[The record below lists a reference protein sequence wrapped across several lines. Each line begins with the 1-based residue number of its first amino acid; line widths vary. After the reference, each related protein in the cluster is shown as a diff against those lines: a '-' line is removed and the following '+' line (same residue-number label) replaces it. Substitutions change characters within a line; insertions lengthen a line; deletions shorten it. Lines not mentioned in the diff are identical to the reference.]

1 MLRINTLIIFIA
13 LYANCFTVLAQTEIS
28 AIARQ
33 AYHEKWIENP
43 TLSTSIVELLD
54 SLHWKREFSAFCP
67 TDGSPAMLL
76 RNKGATGLLSPPLS
90 PRHPWEPTDW
100 IENNGSWK
108 GNCPGDSVSF
118 IYSPIL
124 QMSDC
129 GPEPDLPPWIDECS
143 EEFSPWYIELDT
155 ELGPSNGSIY
165 TKLGNDG
172 VFNKPIIVLEG
183 FDFGV
188 GGDFS
193 SYRHG
198 SFGWHSLYGCDLD
211 AFPGTEAYP
220 ILIDSLGNLGYDI
233 VFVDFAHG
241 TTSIEIKSKFA
252 QKAIALCNSYK
263 QGNNPLIVIGASMGG
278 IVGRHTL
285 CLMEQQQIDHCTR
298 LFVSIDSPHR
308 GANIPLGLNGLVS
321 LLSVP
326 SAEAA
331 MFYESL
337 TSIAAKQLL
346 ISTPTGLMEHQE
358 AMQMLEELGLP
369 KKSINVAIA
378 NSHPD
383 VELELADEPLLDWSE
398 SWWWLGTAHLTA
410 NRHPT
415 PNSGLSISASCALP
429 VDFIPFNGT
438 ALWYE
443 DEIYGYYPTTD
454 LDITPSSVGHHMRL
468 LVEAINA
475 SGMME
480 ISESDFQGDAGFI
493 PTSSALNCNVSEG
506 EQSSFDFM
514 SYATEWNSP
523 EEHVALTID
532 HRTLILDK
540 IIQGDKMA
548 PYLLSDT
555 ATENV
560 YTYNHLNPSKTWL
573 GNTTIENGGLLQLGD
588 DLDLTINESIEIQT
602 LMCGTIVEINSGGTM
617 NIGGELGLATA
628 TLRLTEGSYL
638 YTNNEGSLNIH
649 PGSTIIVEEGA
660 ELVIDGTTLI
670 MLNESNL
677 IIKKGGILRFR
688 NNANLVFEGDGCEVT
703 LQGTII
709 NDENT
714 ISKIFHGGDTSTL
727 AKIKIEG
734 INATIDN
741 KTNSKLKLLGNN
753 HLILDEE
760 SQCSIIGAGT
770 FIVTEGTVDFNPESV
785 LYHTSHIQLINTSIN
800 GSIYG
805 TWKSEN
811 KLYVTECDWNRVKLN
826 SSNTRLFL
834 YENNISRAIINLNN
848 TTFNVSNCNIYYS
861 IFKSIDHNG
870 VNHFSGNNVESEYG
884 LMGAAVEFISGT
896 PINIQENIFSEGE
909 LGLVLDNAK
918 STLKCNRFSG
928 FDVALTLRGKNSTF
942 MSPGTGGGYNTFEN
956 NGLHLSFDCSD
967 TPSIHQGGN
976 TFGTYG
982 TFYFSGTLKSICNNI
997 FHLEGN
1003 NFNVTQSGFNIFNC
1017 NPNCLSTSIATSISL
1032 SDEIVISCNDD
1043 NTTTSNDGKK
1053 VYLENS
1059 GFDLLGREIILEKN
1073 KSGMYFKRRSDGQVY
1088 KYLKLD

>member
-1 MLRINTLIIFIA
+1 MLRINTIIIFIA
-13 LYANCFTVLAQTEIS
+13 LYANCFQVLAQTEIS

-43 TLSTSIVELLD
+43 NLSTSIVELLD

-67 TDGSPAMLL
+67 TDGSPAMLIQ
-76 RNKGATGLLSPPLS
+76 NKGVTGLLSPPLS

-100 IENNGSWK
+100 VENNGTWK
-108 GNCPGDSVSF
+108 GNCPGDSVAF
-118 IYSPIL
+118 IYSPTQQI
-124 QMSDC
+124 SDC

-143 EEFSPWYIELDT
+143 EEFSPWYLQLDT

-241 TTSIEIKSKFA
+241 TKSIEIKSKFA
-252 QKAIALCNSYK
+252 QKAIELCNTYK
-263 QGNNPLIVIGASMGG
+263 QGDNPLIVIGASMGG

-308 GANIPLGLNGLVS
+308 GANISLGLNGLVT
-321 LLSVP
+321 LLSIP

-337 TSIAAKQLL
+337 NSMAAKQLL
-346 ISTPTGLMEHQE
+346 ISTPTGLMEHQA
-358 AMQMLEELGLP
+358 AMQMLEEMGLP

-378 NSHPD
+378 NSHPE
-383 VELELADEPLLDWSE
+383 VEIELADDPLLDWSE

-410 NRHPT
+410 NRHPAL
-415 PNSGLSISASCALP
+415 NAGISISASCALP
-429 VDFIPFNGT
+429 IDFIPFNGT

-443 DEIYGYYPTTD
+443 DEIYGYYPTYD

-480 ISESDFQGDAGFI
+480 ISESDFQGDVGFI

-506 EQSSFDFM
+506 EPSSFDFM

-532 HRTLILDK
+532 HRNLILDK

-548 PYLLSDT
+548 PYLLSDM
-555 ATENV
+555 ATESE

-573 GNTTIENGGLLQLGD
+573 GNTTIEEGGLLQLGD
-588 DLDLTINESIEIQT
+588 DMDLTIIESIEIQT
-602 LMCGTIVEINSGGTM
+602 LMCGTTIEINSGGTM
-617 NIGGELGLATA
+617 NIGGELGMATA
-628 TLRLTEGSYL
+628 TLKLTEGSYL

-649 PGSTIIVEEGA
+649 PGSTIIVEDGA

-670 MLNESNL
+670 MMSGSNL
-677 IIKKGGILRFR
+677 VIKKGGILRFR
-688 NNANLVFEGDGCEVT
+688 NNANLVFEGDGCELT

-709 NDENT
+709 NDENS
-714 ISKIFHGGDTSTL
+714 ISKIFHGGDTSTI
-727 AKIKIEG
+727 ANIEIEG
-734 INATIDN
+734 IDATIDN
-741 KTNSKLKLLGNN
+741 KTNSKLTLLGNN
-753 HLILDEE
+753 QMMFNED
-760 SQCSIIGAGT
+760 SKCSIIGAGK
-770 FIVTEGTVDFNPESV
+770 FNITEGTVHFDPESI
-785 LYHTSHIQLINTSIN
+785 LYQTSYIQIINSSIN
-800 GSIYG
+800 GSNFGNWI
-805 TWKSEN
+805 SEN
-811 KLYVTECDWNRVKLN
+811 ILRIIKCNWNRVRMN
-826 SSNTRLFL
+826 STNSRLFL

-848 TTFNVSNCNIYYS
+848 TTFNVSNCNVYYS
-861 IFKSIDHNG
+861 IFKSIEHTG
-870 VNHFSGNNVESEYG
+870 ANHFSGNIIESEYG
-884 LMGAAVEFISGT
+884 MMGAAVEFISGT
-896 PINIQENIFSEGE
+896 SVNIQENIFSEGE
-909 LGLVLDNAK
+909 LGLILDNSK

-928 FDVALTLRGKNSTF
+928 FDVALTLRGKNTTY
-942 MSPGTGGGYNTFEN
+942 MSPETGGGYNVFED
-956 NGLHLSFDCSD
+956 NGLHLNFDCSQP
-967 TPSIHQGGN
+967 PSIHQGKN
-976 TFGTYG
+976 KFGTYG
-982 TFYFSGTLKSICNNI
+982 TFCFSGTLKIICNNI
-997 FHLEGN
+997 FNLEGN
-1003 NFNVTQSGFNIFNC
+1003 NFNATQSGFNIFNC
-1017 NPNCLSTSIATSISL
+1017 NPNCLSTSIITAINL

-1043 NTTTSNDGKK
+1043 STTTSNDGKK

-1059 GFDLLGREIILEKN
+1059 GFDLLGREITIEKN
-1073 KSGMYFKRRSDGQVY
+1073 KSGVYFKSRNDGQIY